1 MTKSS
6 GLVTSYI
13 ELHKSKGSAKIID
26 KGNGLTEKMGY
37 LQKKNTVSLLYEA
50 QLYNTLSFSI
60 DKIIKTNLQDATKY
74 FLGHFFSLAFYRIPD
89 FQQEVVKVLDE
100 GFRRRMQSVDASK
113 YAHLNGI
120 IA

>member
-1 MTKSS
+1 
-6 GLVTSYI
+6 
-13 ELHKSKGSAKIID
+13 
-26 KGNGLTEKMGY
+26 MGY
-37 LQKKNTVSLLYEA
+37 LQKKNAVSLRYEE

-89 FQQEVVKVLDE
+89 FRQEVVKVLDE
-100 GFRRRMQSVDASK
+100 GFRRRIQSEVAVK
-113 YAHLNGI
+113 YANLDGI